1 MKPIQIQHYSDILCV
16 WAYVGQRRLEAFLA
30 DYDDKVEIHQ
40 HFCSVFPDVWG
51 KVEANW
57 AGRGGFA
64 GYGAHV
70 QEVVAKFEGMEV
82 HPDIWTKV
90 RPRSSASPHLF
101 VKAVEIIAE
110 TGGETAHSTSYAA
123 RLPVKAAASLR
134 QAFFEQA
141 RDIASWAVQREVADH
156 IGVDFAQVQA
166 TIESGE
172 AIARLAGDYETAQK
186 KGVEGS
192 PTYLLN
198 EGRQKLYGN
207 VSTGVIEANVK
218 ELLLDE
224 TGDRASR
231 CL

>member
-1 MKPIQIQHYSDILCV
+1 MKPIQINHFSDILCI
-16 WAYVGQRRLEAFLA
+16 WAYVGQYRLDQFVSDFGEQ
-30 DYDDKVEIHQ
+30 VEIQQ

-51 KVEANW
+51 KIEANW
-57 AGRGGFA
+57 KTRGGFE
-64 GYGAHV
+64 GYARHV
-70 QEVVAKFEGMEV
+70 QGVVEKFDDVEI
-82 HPDIWTKV
+82 HPDIWSKT

-110 TGGETAHSTSYAA
+110 ANGETAQNTRYAE
-123 RLPVKAAASLR
+123 RLPIRAAATLR
-134 QAFFEQA
+134 SAFFEQA
-141 RDIASWAVQREVADH
+141 LDIGSWDIQREIARQ
-156 IGVDFAQVQA
+156 IGVDFADLQA

-186 KGVEGS
+186 SGVEGS

-207 VSTGVIEANVK
+207 VSTRITEANVK

-231 CL
+231 CI

>member
-1 MKPIQIQHYSDILCV
+1 MKPIQIKHFSDILCV
-16 WAYVGQRRLEAFLA
+16 WAYVGQHRLEAFIA
-30 DYDDKVEIHQ
+30 DYDDKVEIDQ
-40 HFCSVFPDVWG
+40 HFCSVFPDVWS

-82 HPDIWTKV
+82 HPDVWTKV

-110 TGGETAHSTSYAA
+110 AGGETAQNTRYGA
-123 RLPVKAAASLR
+123 RLPMKAAATLR
-134 QAFFEQA
+134 CAFFEEA
-141 RDIASWAVQREVADH
+141 RDISSWDVQREIAAE
-156 IGVDFAQVQA
+156 IGVDFADLQA

-186 KGVEGS
+186 KGIEGS

-207 VSTGVIEANVK
+207 VSTRVIEANVK

-231 CL
+231 CI

>member
-1 MKPIQIQHYSDILCV
+1 MKPIKIQHFSDILCV
-16 WAYVGQRRLEAFLA
+16 WAYVGQHRLNHFIAG
-30 DYDDKVEIHQ
+30 YGDKVEIHQ
-40 HFCSVFPDVWG
+40 HFCSVFPDVWS

-57 AGRGGFA
+57 KDRGGFE
-64 GYGAHV
+64 GYGRHV
-70 QEVVAKFEGMEV
+70 QEVVAKFEGMQV
-82 HPDIWTKV
+82 HPDIWSKV

-101 VKAVEIIAE
+101 VKAVEIIARAD
-110 TGGETAHSTSYAA
+110 GETSQNTPYAA
-123 RLPVKAAASLR
+123 QPPVKAAATLR

-141 RDIASWAVQREVADH
+141 LDIANWDVQREIAAE
-156 IGVDFAQVQA
+156 IGVEFADVQA
-166 TIESGE
+166 TIASGE
-172 AIARLAGDYETAQK
+172 AIALLAGDYETAQK

-207 VSTGVIEANVK
+207 VSTRVIEANVK

-231 CL
+231 CI